1 MEFSVYAVVIM
12 FLLIFGNQEELQVL
26 SWNSGGT
33 KVTIPTKKH
42 THVPWHLVKLVVLSP
57 QLSFLVELLGN

>member
-12 FLLIFGNQEELQVL
+12 FLFIFGNQEELPVL

-33 KVTIPTKKH
+33 NITTPTKKH
-42 THVPWHLVKLVVLSP
+42 TLY
-57 QLSFLVELLGN
+57 LGIL